1 MTPTDCVLAAAD
13 ALRANPLRSGLTA
26 LGVIIGVAAV
36 VAMVAIGLGAQA
48 RIEEAISDIGS
59 NMLVVGNG
67 SRTAD
72 GRQTGRGRFFT
83 LTERDAA
90 ALAREIP
97 AVQVAAGSVGGTGRI
112 VFGNRNW
119 YTHLWGVTPD
129 YFIAHNWSVVSGRKM
144 TDEEVRASAKVALL
158 GQSVAEQLFGNGD
171 PLGQTVRI
179 KRVPFTVI
187 GVLHSKGPDPWLGSD
202 QDDLV
207 LMPLGTAKKRIFGSL
222 QGRLD
227 LLGQITVKVITA
239 DAVKATQD
247 EVAGLLRRRHSLL
260 ANEPDDFFVSNV
272 AEALKARSESSRVMA
287 RLLASIAGISLLVG
301 GIGIMNIMLVS
312 VTERTR
318 EIGLRMAV
326 GAKRRE
332 ILLQFVIEALLLSL
346 LGGLIGIA
354 AGIGASM
361 LISHLADW
369 PVRIGVDAVLLATVF
384 SAAVGVFFGFYPA
397 RKASRLDPIDALRH
411 E

>member
-158 GQSVAEQLFGNGD
+158 GQSVAEHLFGNGD

-272 AEALKARSESSRVMA
+272 AEALKARSASSRVMA

-326 GAKRRE
+326 GAKRRD
-332 ILLQFVIEALLLSL
+332 ILLQFVIEAALLSL

-369 PVRIGVDAVLLATVF
+369 PVRIGLDAVLLATVF